1 MILEQA
7 SNMALAN
14 TSSID
19 DSSMPAPMTA
29 CHVILA
35 DDGVGRG
42 VGSLVGRGVGGK
54 MASYPAAARA
64 SLSDTMRLFAWSG
77 LTETP

>member
-29 CHVILA
+29 CHVIFA
-35 DDGVGRG
+35 DDGVGLG
-42 VGSLVGRGVGGK
+42 VGVSVGTSVGFTVGPGVK
-54 MASYPAAARA
+54 SPTRPCDVIAKSSDSIKSAA
-64 SLSDTMRLFAWSG
+64 
-77 LTETP
+77 